1 MCLSNK
7 QGKKHETDEVIK
19 TVNTQGVKARLYY
32 FTCVP
37 PSTTQTHLHTV
48 LRKKYREKFRTCAKL
63 KCKLLISAGI
73 TGKER
78 QIQANANAQGN
89 SDADYHESN

>member
-19 TVNTQGVKARLYY
+19 TVNTQGVKTRLYY
-32 FTCVP
+32 FTRVP

-48 LRKKYREKFRTCAKL
+48 MRKKYREKFRTRAKL
-63 KCKLLISAGI
+63 KCKLSISAGI
-73 TGKER
+73 TGKE
-78 QIQANANAQGN
+78 
-89 SDADYHESN
+89 